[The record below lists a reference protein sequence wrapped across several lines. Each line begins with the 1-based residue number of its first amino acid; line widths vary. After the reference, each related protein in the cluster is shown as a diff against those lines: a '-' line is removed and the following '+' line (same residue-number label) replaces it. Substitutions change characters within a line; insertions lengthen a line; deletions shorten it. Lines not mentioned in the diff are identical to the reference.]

1 MKGYFSHRAL
11 TSTSATLRPYLGGS
25 FVPLL
30 GQLSGSCLGHGS
42 PDILRHASSIESH
55 RAAGLSP
62 DSRSVATENYG
73 LRGEQRV
80 TRAMRVP
87 ITAWVSVNGS
97 CTRFP
102 AFGAIPP
109 KNLKS
114 FCNRSRLH
122 SWLAAV
128 DEDGHYVFAMP
139 LYAAGRQA
147 LHW

>member
-1 MKGYFSHRAL
+1 MAHSSHCWGNCWGTDHQLDSIRCKINN
-11 TSTSATLRPYLGGS
+11 LRLAVCG
-25 FVPLL
+25 
-30 GQLSGSCLGHGS
+30 
-42 PDILRHASSIESH
+42 DILRHASSIESH
-55 RAAGLSP
+55 RTAGLSP
-62 DSRSVATENYG
+62 DSRSVAMENYG

-102 AFGAIPP
+102 AFGVIPP

-114 FCNRSRLH
+114 FCNGSRLH

>member
-1 MKGYFSHRAL
+1 M
-11 TSTSATLRPYLGGS
+11 
-25 FVPLL
+25 
-30 GQLSGSCLGHGS
+30 
-42 PDILRHASSIESH
+42 
-55 RAAGLSP
+55 
-62 DSRSVATENYG
+62 ENYG